1 MKNAPS
7 LFMYSY
13 DDDDDDD
20 DHEDDSLFIQAHK

>member
-13 DDDDDDD
+13 DDDDDD
-20 DHEDDSLFIQAHK
+20 HEDDSLFIQAHK